1 MIMKIKPIKT
11 QKDYKTALKRVEELM
26 DAKPG
31 TSEIDE
37 LEILSML
44 IEKYEE
50 EHFPISDPDPIEAIK
65 FRMEQLGLNQNELAT
80 IIGSKSRASEILKGK
95 RQLSLNMIRV
105 LHNKLNIPAEVLIKD
120 IKTTQYVKKP
130 RLKL

>member
-1 MIMKIKPIKT
+1 MKIKPIKT

>member
-1 MIMKIKPIKT
+1 MKIKPIKT
-11 QKDYKTALKRVEELM
+11 QKDYKTVLKRVDELM
-26 DAKPG
+26 DVKPG

-65 FRMEQLGLNQNELAT
+65 FRMEQLGLNQNKLAA

-120 IKTTQYVKKP
+120 IKTTQHVKK
-130 RLKL
+130 RAKL

>member
-11 QKDYKTALKRVEELM
+11 QKDYKTVLKRVDELM
-26 DAKPG
+26 DVKPG

-65 FRMEQLGLNQNELAT
+65 FRMEQLGLNQNKLAA

-120 IKTTQYVKKP
+120 IKTTQHVKK
-130 RLKL
+130 RAKL